1 MNLDDILAVQASD
14 DRELAPTNYERA
26 RKKLSQEDG
35 IGFVVYHAVQNEGVR
50 LKMYVVNQHSN
61 SVEWIDRPLVMP
73 G

>member
-26 RKKLSQEDG
+26 GKKLGQEDG
-35 IGFVVYHAVQNEGVR
+35 IGFVVYHAVQHEGVR
-50 LKMYVVNQHSN
+50 LREYVVNKYSN
-61 SVEWIDRPLVMP
+61 NAEWIDEPLVMP